1 MSVPHGTNSLPNA
14 GKGNVRAELSVYRA
28 AIFTNIANIICEHR
42 SFLPAEG
49 TSPRRCLKGS
59 CSVPRTHDILEGL
72 SNEPQKGGT
81 SVMRYEFNP
90 LNKAMIGALQDC
102 LLSARPR

>member
-1 MSVPHGTNSLPNA
+1 MILF
-14 GKGNVRAELSVYRA
+14 K
-28 AIFTNIANIICEHR
+28 
-42 SFLPAEG
+42 
-49 TSPRRCLKGS
+49 SPQLR
-59 CSVPRTHDILEGL
+59 
-72 SNEPQKGGT
+72 KGGT

>member
-1 MSVPHGTNSLPNA
+1 M
-14 GKGNVRAELSVYRA
+14 
-28 AIFTNIANIICEHR
+28 
-42 SFLPAEG
+42 FLK
-49 TSPRRCLKGS
+49 CLKTFLN
-59 CSVPRTHDILEGL
+59 SVFKTLAAFRALMILSKSSQL
-72 SNEPQKGGT
+72 SLRKGGT

>member
-1 MSVPHGTNSLPNA
+1 VSRSGHAQL
-14 GKGNVRAELSVYRA
+14 KELSDISAKTLAAFRA
-28 AIFTNIANIICEHR
+28 
-42 SFLPAEG
+42 LM
-49 TSPRRCLKGS
+49 
-59 CSVPRTHDILEGL
+59 ILSESL
-72 SNEPQKGGT
+72 RKGGT